1 MLTTSASAYPADRP
15 RPERFKY
22 VRRCLTVREST
33 ERRDDEKGTERM
45 GGRDLEPL
53 SCGMSALAR
62 YAPVKVIRAGLW
74 RVGMSALLLSCDS
87 ATDGTAQSPNV
98 QLSTDVVAT
107 GLDTVWELVWGPDGF
122 IWMTERGGRVSR
134 VNPQSGAVTV
144 AGQIAVSEIGEGGL
158 MGLALHPD
166 FASQPWVYL
175 AHTYS
180 GSSGVRNRV
189 VRARFD
195 GTALGTPEVLL
206 ADIPGSS
213 IHNGAR
219 LAIGPD
225 RLLYI
230 TTGDASDPT
239 IAQNRDALAG
249 KVLRLTL
256 DGLPAPGNPFNTR
269 IYSYGHRNPQGMT
282 FAPNGSLYITEHG
295 PADNDEVNRIE
306 AGRNYGWPTV
316 HGRCD
321 GDIGIA
327 ETSFCSANAVAE
339 PIAIWTPTIAP
350 AGLAWY
356 DASLIPGFRGSL
368 LFATLKDATLYRLAL
383 SSDGK
388 SVRTTEKLFD
398 GDFGRLRAVLV
409 APDGAIYLGTSNRDG
424 RGSPA
429 STDDRIIRIRPR

>member
-1 MLTTSASAYPADRP
+1 
-15 RPERFKY
+15 
-22 VRRCLTVREST
+22 
-33 ERRDDEKGTERM
+33 M
-45 GGRDLEPL
+45 GSGGLEPL
-53 SCGMSALAR
+53 LCGMPALSR
-62 YAPVKVIRAGLW
+62 YAHGTVIGARQW
-74 RVGMSALLLSCDS
+74 RVMVSVLLLGCDS
-87 ATDGTAQSPNV
+87 ATDGSAQPPNV
-98 QLSTDVVAT
+98 QLGTDVVAS
-107 GLDTVWELVWGPDGF
+107 GLDTVWELAWAPDGF

-144 AGQIAVSEIGEGGL
+144 VGQIAVSEIGEGGL

-166 FASQPWVYL
+166 FATQPWVYM
-175 AHTYS
+175 AHTYT
-180 GSSGVRNRV
+180 GSSGIRNRV

-195 GTALGTPEVLL
+195 GTALGAPEVLL

-219 LAIGPD
+219 LAMGPD

-256 DGLPAPGNPFNTR
+256 DGQPAPGNPFNTR
-269 IYSYGHRNPQGMT
+269 TWSYGHRNPQGLT
-282 FAPNGSLYITEHG
+282 FAPDGSLYISEHG

-321 GDIGIA
+321 GDIGMA
-327 ETSFCSANAVAE
+327 ETSFCSANSVAE
-339 PIAIWTPTIAP
+339 PMAIWTPTIAP
-350 AGLAWY
+350 AGLAYY
-356 DASLIPGFRGSL
+356 DATLIPGFRGSL

-383 SSDGK
+383 SPDGR
-388 SVRTTEKLFD
+388 SVQTTETLYARH
-398 GDFGRLRAVLV
+398 FGRLRAVLV

-429 STDDRIIRIRPR
+429 ATDDRIIRIRPR